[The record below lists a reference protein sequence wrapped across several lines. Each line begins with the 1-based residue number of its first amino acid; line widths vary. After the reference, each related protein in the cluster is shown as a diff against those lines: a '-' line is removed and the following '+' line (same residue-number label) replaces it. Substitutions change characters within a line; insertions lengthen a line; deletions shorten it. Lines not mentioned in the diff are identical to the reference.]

1 MNLNSHLFLQTT
13 KAFLPNMLEKDHGH
27 IVTIASLA
35 GHVGI
40 SKLVDYCS
48 SKFAAV
54 SWNVLRKKIKHK
66 SLYEIL
72 STFSG
77 WI

>member
-1 MNLNSHLFLQTT
+1 MI
-13 KAFLPNMLEKDHGH
+13 EKDHGH

-54 SWNVLRKKIKHK
+54 SIIACYYIEVAQVTLAFVYFIFCFFPLNRLDLMKH
-66 SLYEIL
+66 Y
-72 STFSG
+72 G
-77 WI
+77 